1 MKKIILLLVGLLLVL
16 TGCSIGTKW
25 NNPIPNDEFL
35 IVGHRGASAYE
46 PENTIPAFELAKNLG
61 SDYIELDIH
70 MTKDGELVIM
80 HDKDV
85 KRTTE
90 SKGKIKDHTLAEL
103 KELTADEK
111 KGEKVAVSSQ
121 EEAYDIPTLREVLEE
136 MEGDV
141 RFVIEL
147 KDPDEYEGIEERLV
161 SMMKDYGLLAKDEN
175 GYPKAVIHSFDE
187 DALQKV
193 HRLNKDIP
201 LLQLISFDDGEEA
214 VMSKEE
220 LNKLLTYAIG
230 VGVSYEALNAKFV
243 SAMHEADI
251 IVFGYTVDDREDA
264 VKLQAMGVDGIH
276 TNKPDLLTTTE

>member
-1 MKKIILLLVGLLLVL
+1 MRKTIIAVAGLLLLL

-25 NNPIPNDEFL
+25 DNPIPNDEFL

-46 PENTIPAFELAKNLG
+46 PENTIPSFELAKDLG
-61 SDYIELDIH
+61 ADYIELDIH

-103 KELTADEK
+103 KGLTADED
-111 KGEKVAVSSQ
+111 KGGKVAASAQ

-136 MEGDV
+136 MKNEI

-147 KDPDEYEGIEERLV
+147 KDTEEYEGIEERLV
-161 SMMKDYGLLAKDEN
+161 SVMKDYGLLEKDEK
-175 GYPKAVIHSFDE
+175 GYPKAVIHSFDTKS
-187 DALQKV
+187 LKKV
-193 HRLNKDIP
+193 HRLNKEIP

-214 VMSKEE
+214 KMSKKE
-220 LNKLLTYAIG
+220 LTDLETYAIG
-230 VGVSYEALNAKFV
+230 VGVSYEALNAEFV
-243 SAMHEADI
+243 SAMHQANL
-251 IVFGYTVDDREDA
+251 IVFAYTVDDRKEA
-264 VKLQAMGVDGIH
+264 VKLKAMGVDGIH
-276 TNKPDLLTTTE
+276 TDKPDILSGTE